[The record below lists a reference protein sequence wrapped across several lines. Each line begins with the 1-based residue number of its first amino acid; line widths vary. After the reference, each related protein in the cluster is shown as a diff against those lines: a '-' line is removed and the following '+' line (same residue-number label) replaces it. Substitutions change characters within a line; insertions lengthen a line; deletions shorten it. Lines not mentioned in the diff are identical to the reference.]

1 MIFQCLFSFFSE
13 RVSILET
20 KFSDRKETENMKIS
34 VSVLEGNELAAHR
47 ERRLTREKPTDVAA
61 PEMPDGLGGNGQR

>member
-1 MIFQCLFSFFSE
+1 
-13 RVSILET
+13 
-20 KFSDRKETENMKIS
+20 MKIS

-47 ERRLTREKPTDVAA
+47 ERRLTREKPTDIDA